1 MENTTYVGIS
11 GQLSLARRLETIAN
25 NIANVNTPGFRAE
38 ALKFSTL
45 VSPQAETQGSKV
57 QFATNGKSYISLE
70 RGPVTQTGN
79 ALDVAVKGDSYLALQ
94 TPNGT
99 VYTRDGRMQMTAEG
113 GLVSV
118 LGYPILDNGGA
129 PISLEPQS
137 GPPRIS
143 EDGNIYQNNVQV
155 GSLGLFQ
162 FQAGSRLAYG
172 PNSSL
177 VPDRAP
183 IPVIDDPQNGV
194 MQGYIE
200 NSNVNGVVEMT
211 RLIDVSRAFER
222 VEAMLRSQN
231 DMSSKAI
238 ETLGQT
244 R

>member
-1 MENTTYVGIS
+1 VENTSYVGIS

-25 NIANVNTPGFRAE
+25 NMANVNTPGFRAE

-45 VSPQAETQGSKV
+45 VSPQAETQGSRV
-57 QFATNGKSYISLE
+57 QFSSTGKSYISLE
-70 RGPVTQTGN
+70 RGQLMQTGN
-79 ALDVAVKGDSYLALQ
+79 ALDVAVKGESYLALQ
-94 TPNGT
+94 TPAGL

-118 LGYPILDNGGA
+118 QGYPVLDSGGA
-129 PISLEPQS
+129 PITLEPQS
-137 GPPRIS
+137 GLPRIS

-155 GSLGLFQ
+155 GALGLFQ
-162 FQAGSRLAYG
+162 FQPGSHLIYG

-177 VPDRAP
+177 IPDRAP

-194 MQGYIE
+194 VQGYIE
-200 NSNVNGVVEMT
+200 SSNVNGVIEMT

-222 VEAMLRSQN
+222 VESMLRSQN
-231 DMSSKAI
+231 EMSSKAI